1 MNTYKVFTGRV
12 YNPKGAEKPFLIKA
26 ERLDVTENVLTDYI
40 SRSYAFYDGEE
51 LIALFPD
58 VTAII
63 KV

>member
-26 ERLDVTENVLTDYI
+26 ERLEVTEEKLADYI
-40 SRSYAFYDGEE
+40 NHHYYFYTGED